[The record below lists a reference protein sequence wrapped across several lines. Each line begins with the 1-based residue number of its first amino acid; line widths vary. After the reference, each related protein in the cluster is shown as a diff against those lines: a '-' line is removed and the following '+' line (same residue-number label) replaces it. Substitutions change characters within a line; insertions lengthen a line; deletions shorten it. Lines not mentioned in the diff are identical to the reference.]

1 MIIMKIECNKIYFI
15 IFLIKVV
22 PYYGHGKANSDIA
35 CLEFLGGARTRCR
48 PRRMHV
54 KVRFTA
60 VMLVLFLERM
70 KTAA

>member
-1 MIIMKIECNKIYFI
+1 MAMEKQIPTLPVWSFW
-15 IFLIKVV
+15 V
-22 PYYGHGKANSDIA
+22 GRGRAA
-35 CLEFLGGARTRCR
+35 G
-48 PRRMHV
+48 RMHV

>member
-1 MIIMKIECNKIYFI
+1 MAMEKQIPTLPVWSFW
-15 IFLIKVV
+15 V
-22 PYYGHGKANSDIA
+22 GRGRAA
-35 CLEFLGGARTRCR
+35 GR